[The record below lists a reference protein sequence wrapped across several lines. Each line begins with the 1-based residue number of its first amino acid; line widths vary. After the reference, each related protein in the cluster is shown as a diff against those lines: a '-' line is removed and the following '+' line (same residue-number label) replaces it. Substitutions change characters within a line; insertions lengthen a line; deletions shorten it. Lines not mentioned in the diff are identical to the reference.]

1 MNKYKLYY
9 IENEHSTEKEFIARF
24 QSEYGSV
31 YITTR
36 VLQVGEIKYKPLLY
50 AYIDGETHIYAKETT
65 KDYDI
70 MQIV

>member
-9 IENEHSTEKEFIARF
+9 IENEHSETSEFIARF
-24 QSEYGSV
+24 QNEYGYV
-31 YITTR
+31 YIASR
-36 VLQVGEIKYKPLLY
+36 VLQVGQIKYKPLY
-50 AYIDGETHIYAKETT
+50 IKYIDGETHIYAKETT